1 MANGTITLTRNGSG
15 ELYGQ
20 ILWSSVSNGT
30 QANTSTVTASI
41 QLKRPAGWYTQGTWK
56 GSFNVGG
63 TTKQISCHTTV
74 RDSWVTIDTMT
85 ATVNHNADGSGSCYI
100 SGILHGPTQ
109 TSMEGTSVSGSET
122 VVLDP
127 IARFASLVSAPDFH
141 DEEDPVLSCA
151 NPAGNGV
158 TTLQACISLDGT
170 NADIAYRD
178 VPKTGSSFTFSLTEA
193 ERNMLRAATQG
204 ANSRQVKFCLR
215 TVIGS
220 STGTASL
227 TKTFTIHNPAP
238 ILSPTV
244 TDSNSVT
251 KALTG
256 NSGKLIRYFS
266 NAAVTIGAA
275 SVKQATIAD
284 KKVTCG
290 SKSLAGDG
298 TISGVENGTFVFS
311 ATDSRGNTTTKTV
324 TTPFVNYVKL
334 TCSLGNG
341 IPDAGGN
348 MTVTATGN
356 YFNGSFGAKANSLQV
371 CYRYKPYG
379 GTFGSWTTMSV
390 SISGTQYAATAAIT
404 GLDYQTAYVFEC
416 YAQDALTTV
425 YSASRAVKAAPV
437 FDWSETDFCF
447 RVPVAMESGVTISAA
462 KLTAQDSLDT
472 IKTNGWYYWEWGDPP
487 MGIPDST
494 GANYMRA
501 MRVWTGNGGECFQEM
516 VDMSDSAYTG
526 GMIRRTIYGSVVYP
540 WEWVNPP
547 LILGIEYRT
556 TERYHRKPVYAKAV
570 EVGVLPN
577 NSYKEVHIAYGIT
590 GIIRLDGYA
599 YWSGSDTY
607 LDKIPLAKFGVNTVL
622 YSNSLL
628 RFSASSDLSN
638 YSAYAVVYYIKE

>member
-1 MANGTITLTRNGSG
+1 MANGTITLTKTGSG

-20 ILWSSVSNGT
+20 ILWSSASNGT
-30 QANTSTVTASI
+30 QANTSTVTATI

-56 GSFNVGG
+56 GSLNVGG
-63 TTKQISCHTTV
+63 MTRQISYHTTV
-74 RDSWVTIDTMT
+74 RDSWVTIDTLT
-85 ATVNHNADGSGSCYI
+85 TTVSHNADGSGSCYI

-109 TSMEGTSVSGSET
+109 TSMEGTSVSGSAT
-122 VVLDP
+122 VKLDD

-141 DEEDPVLSCA
+141 DEEDPVLTYS
-151 NPAGNGV
+151 NPAGEGA
-158 TTLQACISLDGT
+158 TTLQACISLDGA
-170 NADIAYRD
+170 NADVAYRD

-193 ERNMLRAATQG
+193 ERNVLRAATQG

-220 STGTASL
+220 SAGTVSQ
-227 TKTFTIHNPAP
+227 TKTFTIKDPAP
-238 ILSPTV
+238 TISPV
-244 TDSNSVT
+244 ITDSNSIT

-256 NSGKLIRYFS
+256 SSGKLIRYFS

-275 SVKQATIAD
+275 AVKQAAITGQ
-284 KKVTCG
+284 KVTCG
-290 SKSLAGDG
+290 SKSLTGDG
-298 TISGVENGTFVFS
+298 TIQGVESGSFQFS
-311 ATDSRGNTTTKTV
+311 ATDSRGNTTTRTV
-324 TTPFVNYVKL
+324 TVPFVDYVKL
-334 TCSLGNG
+334 TCDLANQ
-341 IPDAGGN
+341 IPDASGN
-348 MTVTATGN
+348 LTVSVSGN
-356 YFNGSFGAKANSLQV
+356 CFSGSFGAKTNTLKV

-379 GTFGSWTTMSV
+379 GSFGSWMEMSV
-390 SISGTQYAATAAIT
+390 SVSGGQYTATAAVS
-404 GLDYQTAYVFEC
+404 GLDYRTAYVFES
-416 YAQDALTTV
+416 YAQDALATV
-425 YSASRAVKAAPV
+425 YSVSRTVKAAPV
-437 FDWSETDFCF
+437 FDWGREDFCF
-447 RVPVAMESGVTISAA
+447 RVPVTMEAGTVIYAA

-472 IKTNGWYYWEWGDPP
+472 IKTNGWYYWDWADPP

-526 GMIRRTIYGSVVYP
+526 CKVCRTIYGSVVYP

-547 LILGIEYRT
+547 LIMGIEYRT

-577 NSYKEVHIAYGIT
+577 NSYKEVLIAYGIT

-599 YWSGSDTY
+599 YWSGSSTY
-607 LDKIPLAKFGVNTVL
+607 LDKIPLTKFGVNTVL